1 MSVGIVGGGITG
13 LATHHYLRE
22 SGVESVVFEADDEP
36 GGVVRSEEVEGRVLD
51 FGPQRTRLTPSI
63 RELVESLGLEA
74 ELRRAGDPPLYVYRD
89 GKLRLVPQSPREAVT
104 TDLLS
109 WRGKARALLE
119 PLTGPARTGEGG
131 GASGSEND
139 GNRSGGGS
147 ESDGGSRGD
156 GGSERD
162 NEGESVEE
170 FLTRKFGSEVAR
182 YYFGPLYGGLY
193 GSHPDEMPVEY
204 SLSKALEKANIE
216 GSVLTSVARKVL
228 DGREKPPVVSFDAGL
243 QRLPE
248 ALAAAHD
255 ESVLLG
261 TPVRGIRR
269 EGDRE
274 RDPEGDGEFAVK
286 TDDGE
291 TRVDR
296 LVVTTPAD
304 VTATLLRDLAP
315 ESAAALRELHY
326 NPQVVVHLLAEADL
340 TGAGY
345 QVQYDEEFRTLGTTW
360 NASLLDR
367 DGVYTCYLG
376 GSRNPELVERRDDEL
391 GSLAAAEF
399 EEITGYEARAVSVH
413 RLRRGMPAYDRSWA
427 ALDRLSVPEGIRLCT
442 NYTARAG
449 IPGRIREA
457 KQTAEELAERKSEKL
472 GSKKT
477 EQSSGVA

>member
-63 RELVESLGLEA
+63 RKLVESLGLES
-74 ELRRAGDPPLYVYRD
+74 ELRRAADPPLYVYRD

-131 GASGSEND
+131 GAN
-139 GNRSGGGS
+139 GS
-147 ESDGGSRGD
+147 ESDGGSESDD
-156 GGSERD
+156 G
-162 NEGESVEE
+162 GESVEE

-204 SLSKALEKANIE
+204 SLSKALEKAGIE

-228 DGREKPPVVSFDAGL
+228 EGREKPPIVSFDAGL

-248 ALAAAHD
+248 ALAAAHGGVRL
-255 ESVLLG
+255 E
-261 TPVRGIRR
+261 TPVREIRR
-269 EGDRE
+269 AGDGFLVETEGD
-274 RDPEGDGEFAVK
+274 
-286 TDDGE
+286 E
-291 TRVDR
+291 TRVNR

-304 VTATLLRDLAP
+304 VTADLLADLAP
-315 ESAAALRELHY
+315 DSAAALRELRY

-345 QVQYDEEFRTLGTTW
+345 QVQYDEQFRTLGTTW
-360 NASLLDR
+360 NDSLLDR
-367 DGVYTCYLG
+367 EGVYTCYLG
-376 GSRNPELVERRDDEL
+376 GSRNPELVERSDDEL

-399 EEITGYEARAVSVH
+399 EEVTGHEARAISVR

-427 ALDRLSVPEGIRLCT
+427 ALDRISMPEGIRLCT

-449 IPGRIREA
+449 LPGRIREA
-457 KQTAEELAERKSEKL
+457 KQTAETLAGAESASHEPP
-472 GSKKT
+472 
-477 EQSSGVA
+477 AADA

>member
-51 FGPQRTRLTPSI
+51 FGPQRTRFTPTI
-63 RELVESLGLEA
+63 RELVESLGLES
-74 ELRRAGDPPLYVYRD
+74 ELRRAADPPLYVYRD

-131 GASGSEND
+131 GASGSE
-139 GNRSGGGS
+139 
-147 ESDGGSRGD
+147 SDGGSKSDD
-156 GGSERD
+156 G
-162 NEGESVEE
+162 GESVEE

-204 SLSKALEKANIE
+204 SLSKALEKAGIE
-216 GSVLTSVARKVL
+216 GSVLTSVVRKLL
-228 DGREKPPVVSFDAGL
+228 DGRENPPIVSFDAGL

-255 ESVLLG
+255 DGVRLG
-261 TPVRGIRR
+261 TPVREIRR
-269 EGDRE
+269 EGD
-274 RDPEGDGEFAVK
+274 EFVVNA
-286 TDDGE
+286 DDGE

-304 VTATLLRDLAP
+304 VTADLLADLAP
-315 ESAAALRELHY
+315 DSAAALRELHY
-326 NPQVVVHLLAEADL
+326 NPQVVVHLVAEADL

-345 QVQYDEEFRTLGTTW
+345 QVQYDEQFRTLGTTW
-360 NASLLDR
+360 NDSLLDR

-376 GSRNPELVERRDDEL
+376 GSRNPELVERSDDEL

-399 EEITGYEARAVSVH
+399 EEITGTSARAISVH

-427 ALDRLSVPEGIRLCT
+427 ALERLSVPEGIRLCT

-449 IPGRIREA
+449 LPGRIREA
-457 KQTAEELAERKSEKL
+457 EQTAEELAERESGESSS
-472 GSKKT
+472 GRT
-477 EQSSGVA
+477 GQSSVVA